1 MKAQHHTMLRLQFVL
16 IELERNFYFL
26 LRGKKWS
33 SHFRA
38 RDMSKRIAHSEEE
51 VHKFR
56 IVFLRII
63 HKIWI
68 QTEAKGK
75 VIDIE
80 IQAKVYTKH

>member
-1 MKAQHHTMLRLQFVL
+1 
-16 IELERNFYFL
+16 
-26 LRGKKWS
+26 
-33 SHFRA
+33 
-38 RDMSKRIAHSEEE
+38 MSERIAHSEEE